1 MKNQLVV
8 SVVQKAREPYDREEN
23 TRRGLLCMEQAKA
36 LGADLVL
43 FPECWITGYEFPDFD
58 DNISIGDIEKTEAFQ
73 VWASSAL
80 EKDDLHLLA
89 FREKAKELHMG
100 VIVTGFARGLRR
112 PRNTA
117 WLIGRGGEILL
128 TYHKVHTCDFA
139 SERMLESGEEF
150 FVAEFDGVKIG
161 VMICYDR
168 EYPESARVLML
179 KGAEIILVPN
189 DCSEMEHRV
198 NVISTRAYE
207 NMTGIAMANPPGMK
221 KGRSCAFSPIIWDH
235 DGSRDN
241 RLFIAGEEEGIFPAV
256 FDLDAIRE
264 YRSHE
269 MMGNTFRKVKAY
281 GPLLEEKIEPPFI
294 RRHQQPK

>member
-1 MKNQLVV
+1 MPTFKVALLQIAPAGGLQENLEKGLAACR
-8 SVVQKAREPYDREEN
+8 KAAAMGADAALFPEMWSNGYR
-23 TRRGLLCMEQAKA
+23 
-36 LGADLVL
+36 LGADG
-43 FPECWITGYEFPDFD
+43 WTQDAI
-58 DNISIGDIEKTEAFQ
+58 
-73 VWASSAL
+73 
-80 EKDDLHLLA
+80 DLHGPFTQHFAALAAQLRMAIGVTLLEA
-89 FREKAKELHMG
+89 HPG
-100 VIVTGFARGLRR
+100 G
-112 PRNTA
+112 PRNTLA
-117 WLIGRGGEILL
+117 LFDRHGRLVL
-128 TYHKVHTCDFA
+128 TYAKVHTCDFDA
-139 SERMLESGEEF
+139 ERALTQGER
-150 FVAEFDGVKIG
+150 FVTTDLDTAAGPVRVG
-161 VMICYDR
+161 AMICYDR